1 MKSVSIAIILM
12 SISLICFNQT
22 KSSNSVK
29 FVTKTGT
36 QLPDYQNEQLS
47 THTRIIDLLQKL
59 TPDEKISLLI
69 ASSPGIPRLQIDKYY
84 HGNEALHGVV
94 RPGNFTV
101 FPQAI
106 ALASTWNPS
115 LQYKIATAISDEAR
129 AKWNYLNQGKNQL
142 LKFNDLLTFWSPVVN
157 MARDPRW
164 GRTQESYGE
173 DPFLSGVMGVQFV
186 KGLQGNH
193 PRYLKVVATP
203 KHFAVYNQETNRF
216 FNNAIVSQRM
226 LREYYLPAFEA
237 CIKEGKAA
245 SIMTAYNAI
254 NGVPC
259 SANGFLIDTILRKD
273 WGFQG
278 YVVSDCGG
286 PNHLVDAHH
295 YVKTKEDAAIVSIK
309 AGLDLECGDDIY
321 MQPLINAFKRGDVTL
336 KMIDSAA
343 YRVLRG
349 RMQLGLFDDPTHNPY
364 TKIPASVIGSAKHQ
378 ALALEAAR
386 ESIVLL
392 KNEQQLL
399 PIDRKMIHSIAVIG
413 INAANTE
420 FGAYS
425 GIPANPAVSVIEG
438 IKKKLGNSVKIIAE
452 PWINVNG
459 LEGYEL
465 ISASNFPGGLETSYF
480 QSEDLSGNGKSRVEA
495 NIDFDPINRP
505 PDAIIPRNPLSVRWT
520 GKIVAPISGVYNFG
534 FLAHDGC
541 RLYINDKLVINS
553 WTRKFLQSSFGNYTL
568 EAGKEYNIRAE
579 YFNPRREPL
588 AKLFWKYPGNQKTMM
603 DLFAGAIDAAKQSD
617 RVVAVLGINKNFDQE
632 GSDRQDIKLSA
643 DQELF
648 IKAIYEVNPNTIV
661 VFEAGNSLVFPW
673 ISKNIP
679 AILNAWYPGEQG
691 GNAIADVLFGD
702 YNLAGRLPI
711 TYYKSVSDLPPMFD
725 YDITNGRTYQYFKGE
740 TLYPF
745 GFGLSY
751 SSFKYSNIKI
761 KDNNSVVNISVD
773 VRNQGKYDGDEVVQV
788 YVKYPDLNIP
798 LPIKQLQGFKR
809 VNIKRGSISTTTIS
823 IKKSALRYW
832 DEKQSKFI
840 TPNGTYTFMV
850 GASSNDI
857 RGNVQ
862 LIIKN

>member
-1 MKSVSIAIILM
+1 MQYLRVQTTRVVLLATMALFYCVSLVA
-12 SISLICFNQT
+12 Q
-22 KSSNSVK
+22 
-29 FVTKTGT
+29 
-36 QLPDYQNEQLS
+36 QLLNFRNEQLS
-47 THTRIIDLLQKL
+47 MHMRINDILKQL
-59 TPDEKISLLI
+59 TPEEKISLLI

-106 ALASTWNPS
+106 ALASTWNPP

-129 AKWNYLNQGKNQL
+129 AKWNLLDQGKNQL

-173 DPFLSGVMGVQFV
+173 DPFLAGVMGVQFV

-193 PRYLKVVATP
+193 LRYLKVVATP

-216 FNNAIVSQRM
+216 FNNAVVSQRM
-226 LREYYLPAFEA
+226 LREYYLSAFEA

-295 YVKTKEDAAIVSIK
+295 YVQTKEDAAIVAIK

-321 MQPLINAFKRGDVTL
+321 MQPLINAYKRGDVTL
-336 KMIDSAA
+336 TTIDSAA

-349 RMQLGLFDDPTHNPY
+349 RMQLGLFDDPAHNPY
-364 TKIPASVIGSAKHQ
+364 AKIPASVIGSPAHQ
-378 ALALEAAR
+378 AIALEAAR
-386 ESIVLL
+386 QSIVLL
-392 KNEQQLL
+392 KNEHQLL
-399 PIDRKMIHSIAVIG
+399 PIDRKKIRSVAVIG

-425 GIPANPAVSVIEG
+425 GIPANPAISVLDG

-465 ISASNFPGGLETSYF
+465 ISAANFPGGLQTSYF
-480 QSEDLSGNGKSRVEA
+480 SSEDLSGIRNGRVEA
-495 NIDFDPINRP
+495 NIDFDPVNHP
-505 PDAIIPRNPLSVRWT
+505 PDAIVPRNPLSVRWT
-520 GKIVAPISGVYNFG
+520 GKIVAPISGVYGFG

-541 RLYINDKLVINS
+541 RLYINDTLVINS
-553 WTRKFLQSSFGNYTL
+553 WTRKFLQSSFGNFSL
-568 EAGKEYNIRAE
+568 KAGKEYTIRAE
-579 YFNPRREPL
+579 YFNPRREPV
-588 AKLFWKYPGNQKTMM
+588 AKLFWKSPGNNQTMM
-603 DLFAGAIDAAKQSD
+603 DMFASAIDAAKQSD

-632 GSDRQDIKLSA
+632 GSDRSDIKLSA

-648 IKAIYEVNPNTIV
+648 IKAIYKVNPNTIV
-661 VFEAGNSLVFPW
+661 VIESGNSMYFPW
-673 ISKNIP
+673 ISDSIP
-679 AILNAWYPGEQG
+679 AIVQAWYPGEQG
-691 GNAIADVLFGD
+691 GNAVADVLFGD
-702 YNLAGRLPI
+702 YNPAGRLPI
-711 TYYKSVSDLPPMFD
+711 TYYKNVSDLPPMFD
-725 YDITNGRTYQYFKGE
+725 YDITKGRTYQYFKGE
-740 TLYPF
+740 TVYPF

-751 SSFKYSNIKI
+751 TTFTYSNLEIKKTGALI
-761 KDNNSVVNISVD
+761 NISVD
-773 VRNQGKYDGDEVVQV
+773 VKNEGKYDGDEVVQV
-788 YVKYPDLNIP
+788 YVKYPEMNIP
-798 LPIKQLQGFKR
+798 MPIKQLQGFQR
-809 VNIKRGSISTTTIS
+809 VA
-823 IKKSALRYW
+823 IKKGTMRRVTIQVKQSSLRYW
-832 DEKQSKFI
+832 DEKQSSFI
-840 TPNGTYTFMV
+840 SPKGKYTFMV
-850 GASSNDI
+850 GASSGNIKVNGELGI
-857 RGNVQ
+857 RN
-862 LIIKN
+862 

>member
-12 SISLICFNQT
+12 SISLICFNQI
-22 KSSNSVK
+22 KSSNSAK

-36 QLPDYQNEQLS
+36 QLPDYQNEHLS
-47 THTRIIDLLQKL
+47 MHVRIIDLLQKL
-59 TPDEKISLLI
+59 TPEEKISLLI

-115 LQYKIATAISDEAR
+115 LQYKIANAISDEAR
-129 AKWNYLNQGKNQL
+129 AKWNFLNQGENQL

-173 DPFLSGVMGVQFV
+173 DPFLSGVMGVQFI
-186 KGLQGNH
+186 KGLQGHH

-216 FNNAIVSQRM
+216 FNNAVVSQRM

-295 YVKTKEDAAIVSIK
+295 FVETKEDAAVAAIK

-349 RMQLGLFDDPTHNPY
+349 RMQLGLFDDPAHNPY
-364 TKIPASVIGSAKHQ
+364 TKIQASVIGSAKHQ
-378 ALALEAAR
+378 ALALEAAQQ
-386 ESIVLL
+386 SIVLL
-392 KNEQQLL
+392 KNGQQLL
-399 PIDRKMIHSIAVIG
+399 PIDRKKIHSIAVIG

-420 FGAYS
+420 FGSYS
-425 GIPANPAVSVIEG
+425 GIPANPAVSVVEG

-480 QSEDLSGNGKSRVEA
+480 QSEDLSRIGKVRVEV
-495 NIDFDPINRP
+495 NIDLDPINRP

-568 EAGKEYNIRAE
+568 EAGKEYTIRAE

-603 DLFAGAIDAAKQSD
+603 DLFAGAIDAAKQSE

-702 YNLAGRLPI
+702 YNPAGRLPI
-711 TYYKSVSDLPPMFD
+711 TYYKSASDLPPMFD
-725 YDITNGRTYQYFKGE
+725 YDISKGRTYQYFKGE

-751 SSFKYSNIKI
+751 TSFKYSNIKI
-761 KDNNSVVNISVD
+761 KDKNSVVNISVD
-773 VRNQGKYDGDEVVQV
+773 VRNQGNYDGDEVVQV

-840 TPNGTYTFMV
+840 TPIGTYTFMV

-862 LIIKN
+862 LTFKN